1 MAILKEITWQGMSN
15 ASEIK
20 KPNYQRQTEIKVE
33 QIQVSLL
40 GKTINCLLFHCN
52 DSAGGARGQFVHRLI
67 VAGT

>member
-1 MAILKEITWQGMSN
+1 MSN

-20 KPNYQRQTEIKVE
+20 KPNYQKAKLTEIEVE
-33 QIQVSLL
+33 QTQVSLL
-40 GKTINCLLFHCN
+40 GKTINCSLFHCK